1 MALSAAE
8 LSALGQ
14 RYHGVGSA
22 SPISSNSRYAIVEV
36 GRRLLDLHL
45 PALRREPL
53 RQVIRAVEDLD
64 DAILAPI
71 IQASGDGMGVWPF
84 EVMVFRRRGFLIE
97 RIHKEDAASGSQR
110 GAHRLPEPLQPL
122 WRHMR
127 EPEAEE
133 DRVVLAIW
141 LPRK

>member
-45 PALRREPL
+45 PALGGEPL
-53 RQVIRAVEDLD
+53 GQ
-64 DAILAPI
+64 
-71 IQASGDGMGVWPF
+71 F
-84 EVMVFRRRGFLIE
+84 
-97 RIHKEDAASGSQR
+97 
-110 GAHRLPEPLQPL
+110 
-122 WRHMR
+122 
-127 EPEAEE
+127 EAEVQARCADVE
-133 DRVVLAIW
+133 EQRSRNSEREAVSRQSDEIDMDVDAYGFRVPHMQVGGVTI
-141 LPRK
+141 